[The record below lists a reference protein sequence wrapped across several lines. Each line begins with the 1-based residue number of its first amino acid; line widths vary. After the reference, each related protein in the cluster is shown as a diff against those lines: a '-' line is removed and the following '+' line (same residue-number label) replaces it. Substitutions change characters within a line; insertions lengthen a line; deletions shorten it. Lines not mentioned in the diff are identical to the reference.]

1 MEKKKILVLMK
12 VACVRNDMLTMG
24 GCININK
31 PKQAMLS
38 LDFVD
43 HVFWDQSVKLLFT
56 FVKET
61 PIESMGG
68 NIYLGGQK
76 E

>member
-1 MEKKKILVLMK
+1 
-12 VACVRNDMLTMG
+12 
-24 GCININK
+24 
-31 PKQAMLS
+31 MLS